1 MTDILDSLACHPVFE
16 AINAGRPERMGL
28 THGWDVE
35 RFLAES
41 ATEMPSGKPYRN
53 LCIGC
58 DRFHEKVL
66 GPVIDE
72 IRQQRLTRRA
82 AA

>member
-1 MTDILDSLACHPVFE
+1 
-16 AINAGRPERMGL
+16 MGL

-41 ATEMPSGKPYRN
+41 ATETPSGKPYRN

-72 IRQQRLTRRA
+72 LRQQRLARRA

>member
-1 MTDILDSLACHPVFE
+1 V
-16 AINAGRPERMGL
+16 G
-28 THGWDVE
+28 
-35 RFLAES
+35 RFLEES
-41 ATEMPSGKPYRN
+41 RTTKPNGEPYRN

-72 IRQQRLTRRA
+72 IRAERMAARRA
-82 AA
+82 AQ